1 MKKVFLLGLSIVAL
15 ISSLLVGA
23 TAAASADDGGAQV
36 WQLDSETTTPGYQME
51 KNYGPGDN
59 GQTTPSPAISLAA
72 TGSLIWIADQPAETD
87 VTFAA
92 AGAWKFELSTDSMW
106 KDALASGLGVS
117 IGEWDGTLFIPFS
130 SLYSLLDITWNTA
143 IGKYI
148 ITVKGQNSDETVHL
162 NNYLAL
168 KITNND
174 TVSHIIYTGEGDEA
188 SCLTS
193 PENDP
198 GYPLPEIAAGI
209 LLGGGLIGL
218 VSFIVIRKKKAAAVR

>member
-1 MKKVFLLGLSIVAL
+1 MKKVLLLGLSIVAL

-23 TAAASADDGGAQV
+23 TAAASADGGAQV
-36 WQLDSETTTPGYQME
+36 WQLDSETTAAGYQME
-51 KNYGPGDN
+51 KNYGPGDD
-59 GQTTPSPAISLAA
+59 GQATPSPAISLAP

-92 AGAWKFELSTDSMW
+92 DGAWKFELSTDSMW

-117 IGEWDGTLFIPFS
+117 IGEWDGTFTPFS

-148 ITVKGQNSDETVHL
+148 ITVKGQLGDETVYL

-174 TVSHIIYTGEGDEA
+174 TVSHIIYTGEGNEA
-188 SCLTS
+188 TCLTS